1 MTEQWRQHHPKGSY
15 VRTKEELFKVD
26 RKNTEHVLGL
36 FSWDHLPYDDELKHQ
51 DNLPSL
57 VNMTSVAL
65 DLLLEQSQDHGFFLM
80 VEGGRIDHAN
90 HYALATRALS
100 ETVAMDR
107 AVEEILRRVS
117 LEETL
122 IIVTADHS
130 HTLSVS
136 GQLIFEGKS
145 PLNILYQHFIYFK
158 NMVNGI
164 IVTIAGGYR

>member
-1 MTEQWRQHHPKGSY
+1 MADQWRQHHPKGSY

-100 ETVAMDR
+100 ETVAMDK

-136 GQLIFEGKS
+136 GEFNDHI
-145 PLNILYQHFIYFK
+145 
-158 NMVNGI
+158 
-164 IVTIAGGYR
+164 